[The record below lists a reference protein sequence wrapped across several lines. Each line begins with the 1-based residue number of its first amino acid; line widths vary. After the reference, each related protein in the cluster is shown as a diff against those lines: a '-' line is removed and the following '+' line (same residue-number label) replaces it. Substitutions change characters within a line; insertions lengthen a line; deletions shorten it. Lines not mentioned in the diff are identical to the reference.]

1 MFGIEALDVVIGMI
15 FIYLLFSLF
24 VSIINEALSG
34 LLNTRGKR
42 LYNSI
47 EDLIGKD
54 AVEMLYEDPRVKV
67 LIAKGNWLSRTGKEI
82 KKLNG
87 MRLPES
93 IPNKVFGEVL
103 AKIPNDKI
111 NEALDNLD
119 DSIKSDKKELANIFN
134 NAMNSVSDA
143 YKRKLRW
150 VLIGLGLLVSI
161 SFNVDSLRIFNTLK
175 DDPEVRASVVAQA
188 TDLLE
193 LEISMTDSSTEDS
206 VNIAALRAEI
216 NSLRSTQID
225 QLDASLGLG
234 WKTSKDET
242 IFEKI
247 WKTFASPSEN
257 WRQILGWF
265 ISAIAISMG
274 APFWYDTLRRV
285 INIKH
290 EIKKTNNEQK
300 ENL

>member
-1 MFGIEALDVVIGMI
+1 
-15 FIYLLFSLF
+15 
-24 VSIINEALSG
+24 
-34 LLNTRGKR
+34 
-42 LYNSI
+42 
-47 EDLIGKD
+47 
-54 AVEMLYEDPRVKV
+54 
-67 LIAKGNWLSRTGKEI
+67 
-82 KKLNG
+82 
-87 MRLPES
+87 
-93 IPNKVFGEVL
+93 
-103 AKIPNDKI
+103 
-111 NEALDNLD
+111 
-119 DSIKSDKKELANIFN
+119 
-134 NAMNSVSDA
+134 MNSVSDA

-188 TDLLE
+188 TDFLE
-193 LEISMTDSSTEDS
+193 LEISMSDSSTEDS

-216 NSLRSTQID
+216 DSLRSTQID

-234 WKTSKDET
+234 WKPSKDET

-274 APFWYDTLRRV
+274 APFWYDTLRSV

-290 EIKKTNNEQK
+290 ELKNRKS
-300 ENL
+300 